1 EDILRILVL
10 VLSFGISMFSYSGVK
25 DTNVITF
32 NINSEKVVGAY
43 RFEMFVL
50 CGHFNCFC
58 LF

>member
-1 EDILRILVL
+1 
-10 VLSFGISMFSYSGVK
+10 MFSYSGVK
-25 DTNVITF
+25 DTNVLTF
-32 NINSEKVVGAY
+32 NINSEKVAGAY